1 MVGYPFTLLESY
13 ERGRKKDER
22 RKERSLFPYF
32 AVFEKF
38 SPPYRKRR
46 KDKRKKKREIQHHRY
61 DRRVS
66 KQLCYRLVKRFL
78 SDLRAHC
85 CLILFSICF
94 PPFFSFFFCLFNS
107 LFNSELCQSTCFGNE
122 KQTKKKKDK
131 IKKEENIY

>member
-1 MVGYPFTLLESY
+1 MVGYLFTLLESY
-13 ERGRKKDER
+13 ERGRKKD
-22 RKERSLFPYF
+22 
-32 AVFEKF
+32 
-38 SPPYRKRR
+38 KRR
-46 KDKRKKKREIQHHRY
+46 KKDHYFLTSLFSKNSDRRIKRDERIKEKKSEIQHHRY

-85 CLILFSICF
+85 LILFSICF
-94 PPFFSFFFCLFNS
+94 PTFFSFFFCLFNS

-122 KQTKKKKDK
+122 KQTKQKKKDK